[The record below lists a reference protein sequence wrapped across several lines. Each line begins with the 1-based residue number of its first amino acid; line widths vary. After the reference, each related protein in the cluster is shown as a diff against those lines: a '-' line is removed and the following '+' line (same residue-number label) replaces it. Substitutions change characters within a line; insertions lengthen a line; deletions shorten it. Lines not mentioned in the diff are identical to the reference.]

1 MEVNQRY
8 NFSCPCGYK
17 YNQPVSNQLAREQK
31 VPLIVKL
38 HLKLCKFN
46 DLISLTTL
54 TEIKRCTNTN
64 YVSKKTTAKFEL

>member
-8 NFSCPCGYK
+8 SFRCPCGYQ

-38 HLKLCKFN
+38 HIKQCKFN

-54 TEIKRCTNTN
+54 TEIKRCNNTN
-64 YVSKKTTAKFEL
+64 YFSKKTKAKLEL